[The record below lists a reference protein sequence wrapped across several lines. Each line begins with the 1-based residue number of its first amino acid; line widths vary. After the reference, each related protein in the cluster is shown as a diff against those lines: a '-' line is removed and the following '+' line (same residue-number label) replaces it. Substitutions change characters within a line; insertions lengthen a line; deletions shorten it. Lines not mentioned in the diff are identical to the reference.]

1 MHLPLETQSVTRQT
15 ATKGTGLLRAAL
27 AVLLFTAFIKLDVFF
42 QSGNILV
49 AWGWSMPAILLA
61 FVLIRTITAGTAVL
75 LVLPVV
81 LGFPGPRAWLPG
93 YLRLDRRAVLAGLL
107 SFALFGVLAAILS
120 LAMGIWVGDLS
131 AAFAWPDHGPDP
143 DVIGWGYFLLAL
155 IPGIWE
161 ELAFRGLILSKLRER
176 FSLSASVLL
185 SAAFFAAFHF
195 SNLLT
200 QPPSQVV
207 GGVIM
212 ALLFGIGWGV
222 LTVRAR
228 SLLPA
233 MIAHYLVDS
242 LGQIFLGVDAS
253 NPALATGFF
262 LLLTLTF
269 PVANV
274 LLARALYRKAA
285 Q

>member
-1 MHLPLETQSVTRQT
+1 MQVPLETQNVARQS
-15 ATKGTGLLRAAL
+15 AKKGTLLLRVAL
-27 AVLLFTAFIKLDVFF
+27 AVLLFTGFIKLDALF
-42 QSGNILV
+42 QPGSTLV

-81 LGFPGPRAWLPG
+81 LGFSGPRTWLPG
-93 YLRLDRRAVLAGLL
+93 FLRLDRKAVLAGVL
-107 SFALFGVLAAILS
+107 SFALFGALAAILS

-161 ELAFRGLILSKLRER
+161 ELAFRGLILSRLRER
-176 FSLSASVLL
+176 FSITASVLL
-185 SAAFFAAFHF
+185 SAAFFAAYHF

-222 LTVRAR
+222 LTARAR
-228 SLLPA
+228 SVLPA
-233 MIAHYLVDS
+233 MIAHYMVDS
-242 LGQIFLGVDAS
+242 MGQIFLGVDAS
-253 NPALATGFF
+253 NPALSTGFF

-269 PVANV
+269 PVANI